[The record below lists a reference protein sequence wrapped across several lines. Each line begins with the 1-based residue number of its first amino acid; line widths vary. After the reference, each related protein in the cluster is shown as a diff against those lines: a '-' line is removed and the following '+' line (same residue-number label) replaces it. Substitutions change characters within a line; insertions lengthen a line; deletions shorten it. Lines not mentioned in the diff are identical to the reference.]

1 MSNKKDQEP
10 GNIPG
15 TSGEQPQAAPVERI
29 QERAKKAAD
38 ALNELLAEL
47 SAQGYTRIYSPVH
60 LFIGNVLVSKIDK
73 ETAEI
78 KITPGDCSTLY
89 FFGYDTEDD
98 DEPDTTG
105 AVANKSHRQAKGR
118 PKNK

>member
-1 MSNKKDQEP
+1 MSNKKNQEP

-15 TSGEQPQAAPVERI
+15 TSGEQPQAGPVERI

-47 SAQGYTRIYSPVH
+47 SAQGYTRIYSPTH
-60 LFIGNVLVSKIDK
+60 LFMGNVLVSKINK
-73 ETAEI
+73 ETAEV
-78 KITPGDCSTLY
+78 KVTPGDCSTLY

-98 DEPDTTG
+98 EPDEATDT
-105 AVANKSHRQAKGR
+105 KQ
-118 PKNK
+118 PDE